1 MIQECVEEFGLN
13 KEEVFTNLKNTVD
26 DNILKMV
33 NNSNKDSY
41 HVAQE
46 THSDEQCVII
56 DGSIDE
62 ILESTVVYKISQLGR
77 ENSTNILQKLVN
89 EFRLFKTS
97 YRVRKAQGLLSYQ
110 SEKTIQNRT
119 VNKNCHIKIS
129 DFIIN
134 LLKYRVFLLERQLTE
149 KNSIIDSRKAP
160 NVTRSDLL

>member
-77 ENSTNILQKLVN
+77 ENSTNILQN
-89 EFRLFKTS
+89 
-97 YRVRKAQGLLSYQ
+97 
-110 SEKTIQNRT
+110 
-119 VNKNCHIKIS
+119 
-129 DFIIN
+129 
-134 LLKYRVFLLERQLTE
+134 
-149 KNSIIDSRKAP
+149 
-160 NVTRSDLL
+160 